1 VFFEDIA
8 AWGWS
13 SAPPGRLLHHTDL
26 PRLPE
31 PMPRALPPE
40 ADAALMA
47 AVRHRG
53 KRRVEL
59 PEQVQISLGELAGR
73 ARRPRQG
80 RAARVRCGR
89 RAGGVRYAARGGRH
103 RPRGTEGS
111 TQPRPERLP
120 PLEATIL
127 DRARRTQGGGGAQRV
142 RSVSGEEFTLPTWV
156 AFAGDDLL
164 AEMATERMLA
174 GLSSRRYEVGLE
186 PVGAVEGSG
195 TSKSTVSRR
204 FVERTRTVLGELMAR
219 DLSELGLCALFGDG
233 IELAGHTVVVAVGVD
248 HDGRK
253 HVLGLKE
260 GSTENATAC
269 GGLLADLTER
279 GLDVS
284 SGILL
289 VLDGGKGWRKA
300 VRDAFGDLA
309 LVQRCRL
316 HKERNVIGYLPDHLH
331 AEVRRR
337 LRKAWGRTDPDQA
350 LRELQA
356 IATWLE
362 GRGHP
367 SAAGSLREGMEETLT
382 IVRLGVPPKLSV
394 SLFLHEHRGVGD
406 LGRPRVMGNV
416 KRWRPRSKTR
426 MIERWCAAG
435 LLVAERQFRR
445 VKGHREI
452 PFLVAALKAHVE
464 KVSEARA
471 RVA

>member
-1 VFFEDIA
+1 MPKVQRI
-8 AWGWS
+8 
-13 SAPPGRLLHHTDL
+13 PLGRKS
-26 PRLPE
+26 
-31 PMPRALPPE
+31 
-40 ADAALMA
+40 
-47 AVRHRG
+47 G
-53 KRRVEL
+53 QRRVEL
-59 PEQVQISLGELAGR
+59 PERVQVSLAELAGR
-73 ARRPRQG
+73 AKEGLLAFAVGVGLEVFRTLLEEDVTALVGPKG
-80 RAARVRCGR
+80 RHNPDRTSYRHSVERSSI
-89 RAGGVRYAARGGRH
+89 VLGGRKV
-103 RPRGTEGS
+103 
-111 TQPRPERLP
+111 
-120 PLEATIL
+120 AV
-127 DRARRTQGGGGAQRV
+127 DRQRV
-142 RSVSGEEFTLPTWV
+142 RSTSGEELALPTWA

-204 FVERTRTVLGELMAR
+204 FIERTRTALGELMAR
-219 DLSELGLCALFGDG
+219 DLSELSLCALFGDG

-248 HDGRK
+248 HDGKK

-260 GSTENATAC
+260 GSTENATVCA
-269 GGLLADLTER
+269 GLLADLLER

-284 SGILL
+284 GGILL

-300 VRDAFGDLA
+300 VRELFGDLA

-331 AEVRRR
+331 TEVRRR

-356 IATWLE
+356 IAAWLE

-382 IVRLGVPPKLSV
+382 ITRLGVPSKLQV
-394 SLFLHEHRGVGD
+394 SLFSTNIVESAISVG
-406 LGRPRVMGNV
+406 RTVMGNV

-452 PFLVAALKAHVE
+452 PFLVAALKAHAE
-464 KVSEARA
+464 KVSEAGA